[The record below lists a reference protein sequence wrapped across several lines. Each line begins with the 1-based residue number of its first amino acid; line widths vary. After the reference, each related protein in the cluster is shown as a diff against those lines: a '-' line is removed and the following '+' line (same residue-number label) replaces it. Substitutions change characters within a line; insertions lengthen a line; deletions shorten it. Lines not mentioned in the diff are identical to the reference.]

1 MTTGKNDT
9 VVPTDGCVCVSLRF
23 PTEMVPS
30 SATTH
35 AGSQNERGSN
45 HRIDIHFSQDTKTFI
60 YHPNVIMRN
69 VVFQTEYEI
78 DMFYLDS
85 LNEKVDTATLDNI
98 HSITLNFECDVTNLI
113 PI

>member
-1 MTTGKNDT
+1 
-9 VVPTDGCVCVSLRF
+9 
-23 PTEMVPS
+23 MVPS
-30 SATTH
+30 SAATH

-98 HSITLNFECDVTNLI
+98 YSITLNFECDVTNLI
-113 PI
+113 QFNFYL